1 VSPEWLRPGKKIEI
15 LGEPTT
21 FGPVSAML
29 SAGADGF
36 TVSLSHRFRQPP
48 KHVVIRL
55 PWFYEVRAAEADG
68 RPLAI
73 ADGKLSVGPE
83 TREIKVTGR
92 FRPSA
97 AELSFERTVVQY
109 KQEYR
114 KRYAEFLRTGA
125 IRP

>member
-1 VSPEWLRPGKKIEI
+1 
-15 LGEPTT
+15 
-21 FGPVSAML
+21 M
-29 SAGADGF
+29 
-36 TVSLSHRFRQPP
+36 
-48 KHVVIRL
+48 VIRV
-55 PWFYEVRAAEADG
+55 PWFYETRAAEADG
-68 RPLAI
+68 RRLAI
-73 ADGKLSVGPE
+73 ADGRLSVAPD

-92 FRPSA
+92 LRPSA